1 MLKGAE
7 IVLQCLRAEGVDLV
21 FGYPGGA
28 IMPLYDA
35 LEGSGVRHILTRH
48 EQGAVFAAEGYA
60 RVTGKAGVAIA
71 TSGPGATNLV
81 TGIADAKM
89 DSVPLVCITG
99 QVRSALIGS
108 DAFQETD
115 VFGVTLSLT
124 KWSRL
129 VRSIDEI
136 PEAIAEGFYWAKNG
150 RPGPVVIDIP
160 TDMLKAKKEFSG
172 AVKFVPPTRPERNE
186 THSANGNGNG
196 TGKNGTGANRQFD
209 AIVALLQKAERPV
222 ALVGAGAKLSG
233 AVPELRRLLDDLN
246 IPSFAT
252 VHGLG
257 AVPPQ
262 SKHYLGMVGMHGTRA
277 ANMALNETDLLF
289 VFGARLDDRV
299 TGEPSRFA
307 PHAKI
312 VHFEIDPA
320 QLDRVRACE
329 IPVVGDLAETIPSFH
344 AALREVK
351 NPTPSTS
358 SGQALP
364 DWSAWRAIACGAE
377 RAELDPR
384 GLAQPTIR
392 FLDELF
398 SRLPQESV
406 VIADVGQHQMWA
418 AQRYRS
424 SSPRGF
430 ITSGGLGAM
439 GFALPAAVGVQL
451 AKPDT
456 CVLCVSGDGGFQ
468 MNIQELA
475 TVHRLGLPVKMV
487 IVDNK
492 YLGMV
497 RQWQQLFYQRN
508 YAETDLSDNPDF
520 VEIAKAYKI
529 PARRLNEDAMR
540 EFPVSQGTGDLI
552 DGFLHSR
559 GPELLVFDCAPEA
572 NVFPM
577 VPAGASLS
585 EMVFED
591 E

>member
-35 LEGSGVRHILTRH
+35 LEGSGVRHVLTRH
-48 EQGAVFAAEGYA
+48 EQGAAFAASGYS
-60 RVTGKAGVAIA
+60 RVTGKVGVAMA

-89 DSVPLVCITG
+89 DSVPLVCVTG
-99 QVRSALIGS
+99 QVRSAMIGT

-129 VRSIDEI
+129 VRTIDEI
-136 PEAIAEGFYWAKNG
+136 PEVIAEGFHWARSG

-160 TDMLKAKKEFSG
+160 TDILKAKKEFSG
-172 AVKFVPPTRPERNE
+172 PAKFTPHARP
-186 THSANGNGNG
+186 ADA
-196 TGKNGTGANRQFD
+196 KADGAFSD
-209 AIVALLQKAERPV
+209 TIVALLQGATRPV

-233 AVPELRRLLDDLN
+233 AIPELRRLLDDLN
-246 IPSFAT
+246 VPTFAT

-262 SKHYLGMVGMHGTRA
+262 APYYLGMVGMHGTRA
-277 ANMALNETDLLF
+277 ANTALHETDLLM

-299 TGEPSRFA
+299 TGDPTRFA

-320 QLDRVRACE
+320 QLDRVRSCE
-329 IPVVGDLAETIPSFH
+329 LPVIGNLADTIPEFH
-344 AALREVK
+344 DELR
-351 NPTPSTS
+351 NAS
-358 SGQALP
+358 LP
-364 DWSAWRAIACGAE
+364 DWSGWRAVACGAE

-398 SRLPQESV
+398 SHLPQDSV
-406 VIADVGQHQMWA
+406 IIADVGQHQMWA

-451 AKPDT
+451 AKPET

-475 TVHRLGLPVKMV
+475 TVHRLGLPIKMV

-497 RQWQQLFYQRN
+497 RQWQQLFYARN

-529 PARRLNEDAMR
+529 HGWRLNEAAVV
-540 EFPVSQGTGDLI
+540 EYPVSAETGDLI
-552 DGFLHSR
+552 ENFLHS
-559 GPELLVFDCAPEA
+559 PNAELLVFDCHPEA
-572 NVFPM
+572 NVYPM
-577 VPAGASLS
+577 VPAGAALS
-585 EMVFED
+585 EMVYGD

>member
-1 MLKGAE
+1 MLRGAD
-7 IVLQCLRAEGVDLV
+7 IVLKCLRAEGVELV

-60 RVTGKAGVAIA
+60 RVTGNVGVAMA

-99 QVRSALIGS
+99 QVRSALIGT

-129 VRSIDEI
+129 VRTIDEI
-136 PEAIAEGFYWAKNG
+136 PEVIAEGFYWARSG

-160 TDMLKAKKEFSG
+160 TDLLKAKKEFAG
-172 AVKFVPPTRPERNE
+172 PATFTPHARPADAKAAGGFADTGLTER
-186 THSANGNGNG
+186 
-196 TGKNGTGANRQFD
+196 
-209 AIVALLQKAERPV
+209 IVALLQSSAKPV

-257 AVPPQ
+257 AVLPQ
-262 SKHYLGMVGMHGTRA
+262 APYYLGMVGMHGTRA
-277 ANMALNETDLLF
+277 ANMALHETDLLL

-299 TGEPSRFA
+299 TGDPMRFA
-307 PHAKI
+307 PYAKI

-320 QLDRVRACE
+320 QLDRVRPCDL
-329 IPVVGDLAETIPSFH
+329 PVIGNLADTIPAFQAELRHHSLPDFSQW
-344 AALREVK
+344 REV
-351 NPTPSTS
+351 
-358 SGQALP
+358 
-364 DWSAWRAIACGAE
+364 ACGAE

-398 SRLPQESV
+398 SRLPQENV
-406 VIADVGQHQMWA
+406 VLADVGQHQMWA
-418 AQRYRS
+418 AQRYHS

-451 AKPDT
+451 AKPET

-487 IVDNK
+487 IIDNK

-529 PARRLNEDAMR
+529 HGFRLNEDAMR
-540 EFPVSQGTGDLI
+540 EFPVSLETGEQI
-552 DGFLHSR
+552 DRFLRSPE
-559 GPELLVFDCAPEA
+559 PELLVFDCAPEA

-577 VPAGASLS
+577 VPAGAALS
-585 EMVFED
+585 EMLLED
-591 E
+591 EPSQ

>member
-1 MLKGAE
+1 MLKGSD
-7 IVLQCLRAEGVDLV
+7 IVLRCLRAEGVDLV

-48 EQGAVFAAEGYA
+48 EQGAVFAAEGFA
-60 RVTGKAGVAIA
+60 RATGKVGVAMA

-99 QVRSALIGS
+99 QVRTAMIGT

-115 VFGVTLSLT
+115 VFGMTLSLT

-129 VRSIDEI
+129 VRTIEEI
-136 PEAIAEGFYWAKNG
+136 PGAIAEGFHWARSG

-160 TDMLKAKKEFSG
+160 TDIMKAKMEFLG
-172 AVKFVPPTRPERNE
+172 PVKFMPQPQASEVHADSGFSQE
-186 THSANGNGNG
+186 
-196 TGKNGTGANRQFD
+196 
-209 AIVALLQKAERPV
+209 LLTLLGQAKKPV
-222 ALVGAGAKLSG
+222 ALIGAGAKLSG
-233 AVPELRRLLDDLN
+233 AIGDLRRLLDDLN
-246 IPSFAT
+246 IQTFAT

-257 AVPPQ
+257 AVPPK
-262 SKHYLGMVGMHGTRA
+262 SPYYLGMVGMHGTRA
-277 ANMALNETDLLF
+277 ANNALHETDLLL

-299 TGEPSRFA
+299 TGDPSRFA
-307 PHAKI
+307 PFARI

-320 QLDRVRACE
+320 QLDRVRPCE
-329 IPVVGDLAETIPSFH
+329 LPVVGDLADTIPAFH
-344 AALREVK
+344 REIRK
-351 NPTPSTS
+351 AS
-358 SGQALP
+358 LP
-364 DWSAWRAIACGAE
+364 DWTEWRGIACGPE

-384 GLAQPTIR
+384 GLSQTTVR

-398 SRLPQESV
+398 GRLPENSFV
-406 VIADVGQHQMWA
+406 VTDVGQHQMWA

-430 ITSGGLGAM
+430 ITSGGLGSM

-451 AKPDT
+451 ARPDAT
-456 CVLCVSGDGGFQ
+456 VVCVSGDGGFQ

-475 TVHRLGLPVKMV
+475 TIHRLKLPIKNV
-487 IVDNK
+487 IIDNK

-497 RQWQQLFYQRN
+497 RQWQQLFYARN

-520 VEIAKAYKI
+520 VAIAEAYKI
-529 PARRLNEDAMR
+529 HGSRLGEDAMR
-540 EFPVSQGTGDLI
+540 EFPVAEETADALER
-552 DGFLHSR
+552 FLQSPE
-559 GPELLVFDCAPEA
+559 PELLVFDCHPEA
-572 NVFPM
+572 NVYPM
-577 VPAGASLS
+577 VPAGAALS
-585 EMVFED
+585 EMLFE
-591 E
+591 EE

>member
-1 MLKGAE
+1 MLRGAD
-7 IVLQCLRAEGVDLV
+7 IVLQCLQAEGVDLV

-35 LEGSGVRHILTRH
+35 LDGSGIRHILTRH

-60 RVTGKAGVAIA
+60 RTTGKVGVAIA

-99 QVRSALIGS
+99 QVRSSLIGT

-115 VFGVTLSLT
+115 VFGLTLSLT
-124 KWSRL
+124 KWSCL
-129 VRSIDEI
+129 ARSIEEI
-136 PEAIAEGFYWAKNG
+136 PEVIAQGFHWARSG
-150 RPGPVVIDIP
+150 RPGPVVLDLP
-160 TDMLKAKKEFSG
+160 VDLLKATMEFRG
-172 AVKFVPPTRPERNE
+172 P
-186 THSANGNGNG
+186 
-196 TGKNGTGANRQFD
+196 
-209 AIVALLQKAERPV
+209 
-222 ALVGAGAKLSG
+222 AKLG
-233 AVPELRRLLDDLN
+233 AIPELRRLLDDLN
-246 IPSFAT
+246 IPTFAT

-257 AVPPQ
+257 AVPPDAPY
-262 SKHYLGMVGMHGTRA
+262 YLGMVGMHGTRA
-277 ANMALNETDLLF
+277 ANLALHETDLLL

-299 TGEPSRFA
+299 TGDPSRFA
-307 PHAKI
+307 PQARI

-329 IPVVGDLAETIPSFH
+329 LPVIGDLAETIPTFH
-344 AALREVK
+344 
-351 NPTPSTS
+351 
-358 SGQALP
+358 QAVSRVSLP
-364 DWSAWRAIACGAE
+364 NWSDWRAVAGGAE

-398 SRLPQESV
+398 SRLPKDSIIV
-406 VIADVGQHQMWA
+406 ADVGQHQMWA

-451 AKPDT
+451 AKPDAT
-456 CVLCVSGDGGFQ
+456 VLCVSGDGGFQ

-475 TVHRLGLPVKMV
+475 TVHRLGLPLKLV

-497 RQWQQLFYQRN
+497 RQWQQLFYKRN

-520 VEIAKAYKI
+520 VAIAKAYKI
-529 PARRLNEDAMR
+529 HAQRVSEEAMS
-540 EFPVSQGTGDLI
+540 EFPVASGTADVL
-552 DGFLHSR
+552 DRFLQSPE
-559 GPELLVFDCAPEA
+559 PELLVFDCQPEA

-577 VPAGASLS
+577 VPSGAALS
-585 EMVFED
+585 EMMFEED
-591 E
+591 

>member
-1 MLKGAE
+1 MLRGAE
-7 IVLQCLRAEGVDLV
+7 IVLECLRAEGVELM

-35 LEGSGVRHILTRH
+35 LESSGIRHVLTRH

-60 RVTGKAGVAIA
+60 RVTGNVGVALA

-99 QVRSALIGS
+99 QVRSALIGT

-129 VRSIDEI
+129 VRTLDEI
-136 PEAIAEGFYWAKNG
+136 PEVIAEGFYWARVG

-160 TDMLKAKKEFSG
+160 TDLLKAKKEFPG
-172 AVKFVPPTRPERNE
+172 AVKFVPRPRQKQEK
-186 THSANGNGNG
+186 TNG
-196 TGKNGTGANRQFD
+196 TASDGGSFLKIDAMLRQSS
-209 AIVALLQKAERPV
+209 RPV
-222 ALVGAGAKLSG
+222 ALVGAGAKLSS
-233 AVPELRRLLDDLN
+233 AIVELRQLLDHLN
-246 IPSFAT
+246 IPTFAT

-257 AVPPQ
+257 AVSPEARY
-262 SKHYLGMVGMHGTRA
+262 YLGMVGMHGTRA
-277 ANMALNETDLLF
+277 ANMALHETDLLL

-299 TGEPSRFA
+299 TGDPTRFA
-307 PHAKI
+307 PGATI

-320 QLDRVRACE
+320 QLDRVRPCE
-329 IPVVGDLAETIPSFH
+329 VPVIGDLAATIPAFH
-344 AALREVK
+344 AELRRHV
-351 NPTPSTS
+351 
-358 SGQALP
+358 LP
-364 DWSAWRAIACGAE
+364 DFREWRSVACGDE

-398 SRLPQESV
+398 SRLPEDN
-406 VIADVGQHQMWA
+406 VILADVGQHQMWA

-424 SSPRGF
+424 ARPRGF

-475 TVHRLGLPVKMV
+475 TVHRLGLPIKMV

-497 RQWQQLFYQRN
+497 RQWQQLFYERN

-529 PARRLNEDAMR
+529 PARRLSEDAMR
-540 EFPVSQGTGDLI
+540 EYPVSAFTGDLI
-552 DGFLHSR
+552 DGFLRSR
-559 GPELLVFDCAPEA
+559 GPELLVFDCHPEA
-572 NVFPM
+572 NVYPM

-585 EMVFED
+585 EMLLE
-591 E
+591 EEPTQ

>member
-1 MLKGAE
+1 MLKGAD
-7 IVLQCLRAEGVDLV
+7 IVLQCLRAEGVELV

-48 EQGAVFAAEGYA
+48 EQGAVCAAEGYA
-60 RVTGKAGVAIA
+60 RVTGEVGVAMA

-99 QVRSALIGS
+99 QVRSALIGT

-129 VRSIDEI
+129 VRTIDEI
-136 PEAIAEGFYWAKNG
+136 PAAIAEGFYWARSG

-172 AVKFVPPTRPERNE
+172 PVKFTPHARPP
-186 THSANGNGNG
+186 
-196 TGKNGTGANRQFD
+196 D
-209 AIVALLQKAERPV
+209 AKADGGFTDTSFTTKIVALLQQASKPV

-233 AVPELRRLLDDLN
+233 AKLSGAIPELRRLLDHLN
-246 IPSFAT
+246 IPTFAT

-257 AVPPQ
+257 AVPAESPY
-262 SKHYLGMVGMHGTRA
+262 YLGMVGMHGTRA
-277 ANMALNETDLLF
+277 ANTALNECDVLM

-299 TGEPSRFA
+299 TGEPTRFA

-320 QLDRVRACE
+320 QLDRVRPCE
-329 IPVVGDLAETIPSFH
+329 IPVIGNLADTIPAFQ
-344 AALREVK
+344 AELRQH
-351 NPTPSTS
+351 S
-358 SGQALP
+358 LP
-364 DWSAWRAIACGAE
+364 DFSGWRAVACGAE

-398 SRLPQESV
+398 SRLPESSV

-475 TVHRLGLPVKMV
+475 TVRRLGLPVKMV
-487 IVDNK
+487 IIDNK

-529 PARRLNEDAMR
+529 HSFRLNEDAMR
-540 EFPVSQGTGDLI
+540 EFPVLKETGDEI
-552 DGFLHSR
+552 DRFLRSR
-559 GPELLVFDCAPEA
+559 EPELLVFDCAPEA

-577 VPAGASLS
+577 VPAGAALS
-585 EMVFED
+585 EMLLE
-591 E
+591 EEPTQ

>member
-1 MLKGAE
+1 MHKGAD
-7 IVLQCLRAEGVDLV
+7 IVLQCIRAEGVDLV

-35 LEGSGVRHILTRH
+35 LEGSGVRHVLTRH
-48 EQGAVFAAEGYA
+48 EQGAVFAAEGFA
-60 RVTGKAGVAIA
+60 RVTGRVGVAMA

-99 QVRSALIGS
+99 QVRTAMIGT

-129 VRSIDEI
+129 VRTIDEI
-136 PEAIAEGFYWAKNG
+136 PEVIAEGFHWARSG
-150 RPGPVVIDIP
+150 RPGPVLIDIP
-160 TDMLKAKKEFSG
+160 TDILKAKKQFSG
-172 AVKFVPPTRPERNE
+172 PVKFTPRARPAE
-186 THSANGNGNG
+186 A
-196 TGKNGTGANRQFD
+196 KADGAFSD
-209 AIVALLQKAERPV
+209 TIVALLQRAARPV

-233 AVPELRRLLDDLN
+233 AIPELRRLLDHLN
-246 IPSFAT
+246 VPTFAT

-262 SKHYLGMVGMHGTRA
+262 SAYYLGMVGMHGTRA
-277 ANMALNETDLLF
+277 ANNALHETDLLM

-299 TGEPSRFA
+299 TGDPTRFA

-329 IPVVGDLAETIPSFH
+329 LPVIGNLADTIPAFH
-344 AALREVK
+344 EELRR
-351 NPTPSTS
+351 S
-358 SGQALP
+358 SLP
-364 DWSAWRAIACGAE
+364 DWSGWRTVACGSE
-377 RAELDPR
+377 RAERDPR
-384 GLAQPTIR
+384 GLAQPTMR

-398 SRLPQESV
+398 SRLPLDNV

-451 AKPDT
+451 AKPES

-475 TVHRLGLPVKMV
+475 TVHRLGLPIKMV

-497 RQWQQLFYQRN
+497 RQWQQLFYARN

-529 PARRLNEDAMR
+529 HGWRLNEAAMA
-540 EFPVSQGTGDLI
+540 EFPVSEETADLI
-552 DGFLHSR
+552 DRFLRSPE
-559 GPELLVFDCAPEA
+559 PELLVFDCHPEA
-572 NVFPM
+572 NVYPM
-577 VPAGASLS
+577 VPAGAALS
-585 EMVFED
+585 EMVFGD

>member
-1 MLKGAE
+1 MLRGAE
-7 IVLQCLRAEGVDLV
+7 ITLQCMRAEGVELV

-35 LEGSGVRHILTRH
+35 LDGSGIRHILTRH
-48 EQGAVFAAEGYA
+48 EQGAVFAAEGYS
-60 RVTGKAGVAIA
+60 RVTGKVGVAIA

-99 QVRSALIGS
+99 QVRSALIGT

-129 VRSIDEI
+129 VKTIDEI
-136 PEAIAEGFYWAKNG
+136 PEVIAEGFHWARSG
-150 RPGPVVIDIP
+150 RPGPVIIDIP

-172 AVKFVPPTRPERNE
+172 PAKFTPHARPAEAKADGGFSD
-186 THSANGNGNG
+186 TI
-196 TGKNGTGANRQFD
+196 F
-209 AIVALLQKAERPV
+209 ALLQQSSKPV
-222 ALVGAGAKLSG
+222 ALIGAGAKLSG
-233 AVPELRRLLDDLN
+233 AIPELRRLLDQLN
-246 IPSFAT
+246 IPTFAT

-257 AVPPQ
+257 AVPPEAPY
-262 SKHYLGMVGMHGTRA
+262 YLGMVGMHGTRA
-277 ANMALNETDLLF
+277 ANTALHETDLLL

-299 TGEPSRFA
+299 TGDPSRFA
-307 PHAKI
+307 PGAKI

-320 QLDRVRACE
+320 QLDRVRPCE
-329 IPVVGDLAETIPSFH
+329 IPVIGDLAETIPAFH
-344 AALREVK
+344 AELRRHK
-351 NPTPSTS
+351 
-358 SGQALP
+358 LP
-364 DWSAWRAIACGAE
+364 DFSEWRSVACGPD

-398 SRLPQESV
+398 SRLPENSV
-406 VIADVGQHQMWA
+406 VLADVGQHQMWA

-451 AKPDT
+451 AKPDA

-475 TVHRLGLPVKMV
+475 TVHRLGLPIKLV

-497 RQWQQLFYQRN
+497 RQWQQLFYERN

-529 PARRLNEDAMR
+529 PARRLNEEAMR
-540 EFPVSQGTGDLI
+540 EFPVSPYTGDLI
-552 DGFLHSR
+552 DGFLHSH

-577 VPAGASLS
+577 VPAGAALS
-585 EMVFED
+585 EMLLE
-591 E
+591 EEEA

>member
-1 MLKGAE
+1 MLKGAD
-7 IVLQCLRAEGVDLV
+7 IVLKCLRAEGVELV

-60 RVTGKAGVAIA
+60 RVTGEVGVAMA

-99 QVRSALIGS
+99 QVRSALIGT

-129 VRSIDEI
+129 VRTIDEI
-136 PEAIAEGFYWAKNG
+136 PDAIAEGFHWARSG

-160 TDMLKAKKEFSG
+160 TDLLKAKKDFSG
-172 AVKFVPPTRPERNE
+172 PVKFTPHARP
-186 THSANGNGNG
+186 AD
-196 TGKNGTGANRQFD
+196 GKAAGGFTD
-209 AIVALLQKAERPV
+209 AIVGLLQQSAKPV

-233 AVPELRRLLDDLN
+233 AILELRRLLDDLN
-246 IPSFAT
+246 VPTFAT

-257 AVPPQ
+257 AVPPEAPY
-262 SKHYLGMVGMHGTRA
+262 YLGMVGMHGTRA
-277 ANMALNETDLLF
+277 ANMALHETDLLM

-299 TGEPSRFA
+299 TGDPTRFA
-307 PHAKI
+307 PYAKI

-320 QLDRVRACE
+320 QLDRVRPCE
-329 IPVVGDLAETIPSFH
+329 LPVIGNLADTIPAFH
-344 AALREVK
+344 AGLRKIPMSRKTGE
-351 NPTPSTS
+351 TWGT
-358 SGQALP
+358 QLP
-364 DWSAWRAIACGAE
+364 DFSDWRAVACGDE

-406 VIADVGQHQMWA
+406 VLADVGQHQMWA

-487 IVDNK
+487 IIDNK

-529 PARRLNEDAMR
+529 HSFRLNEDAMR
-540 EFPVSQGTGDLI
+540 EFPVSTETGDQI
-552 DGFLHSR
+552 DRFLRSPE
-559 GPELLVFDCAPEA
+559 PELLVFDCAPEA

-577 VPAGASLS
+577 VPAGAALS
-585 EMVFED
+585 EMLLE
-591 E
+591 EEPSQ

>member
-1 MLKGAE
+1 MTETQQEMFKGGE
-7 IVLQCLRAEGVDLV
+7 IVLRCLRAEGVDLV

-35 LEGSGVRHILTRH
+35 LEGSGVRHVLTRH
-48 EQGAVFAAEGYA
+48 EQGAAFAASGYA
-60 RVTGKAGVAIA
+60 RVTGKVGVAMA

-99 QVRSALIGS
+99 QVRTSLIGT

-129 VRSIDEI
+129 VRTVDEI
-136 PEAIAEGFYWAKNG
+136 PEVIAEGFHWARSG

-160 TDMLKAKKEFSG
+160 SDVLKAKKEFSG
-172 AVKFVPPTRPERNE
+172 PVKFVPHVRPSDA
-186 THSANGNGNG
+186 HAD
-196 TGKNGTGANRQFD
+196 GAFSD
-209 AIVALLQKAERPV
+209 TIVALLQRSERPV

-233 AVPELRRLLDDLN
+233 AISELRALLDDLN
-246 IPSFAT
+246 IPTFAT

-257 AVPPQ
+257 AVRPE
-262 SKHYLGMVGMHGTRA
+262 SGYYLGMVGMHGTRA
-277 ANMALNETDLLF
+277 ANTALHETDLLL

-299 TGEPSRFA
+299 TGDPTRFA

-329 IPVVGDLAETIPSFH
+329 APVIGDLAHTIPAFH
-344 AALREVK
+344 SELLRH
-351 NPTPSTS
+351 S
-358 SGQALP
+358 LP

-377 RAELDPR
+377 RAEVDSHA
-384 GLAQPTIR
+384 LAQPTKR

-398 SRLPQESV
+398 KRLPEDSV

-424 SSPRGF
+424 SSARGF

-451 AKPDT
+451 AKPET

-475 TVHRLGLPVKMV
+475 TVHRLGLPIKMV
-487 IVDNK
+487 IIDNK

-497 RQWQQLFYQRN
+497 RQWQQLFYERN

-529 PARRLNEDAMR
+529 RGARMDESAMA
-540 EFPVSQGTGDLI
+540 EYPVSRETGDAI
-552 DGFLHSR
+552 ESFLRSPE
-559 GPELLVFDCAPEA
+559 PELLVFECHPEA
-572 NVFPM
+572 NVYPM
-577 VPAGASLS
+577 VPAGAALS
-585 EMVFED
+585 EMVYED
-591 E
+591 

>member
-7 IVLQCLRAEGVDLV
+7 IVLRCVRAEGVDLV

-35 LEGSGVRHILTRH
+35 LDGSGVRHVLTRH

-60 RVTGKAGVAIA
+60 RVTGKVGVAMA

-99 QVRSALIGS
+99 QVRTAMIGT

-129 VRSIDEI
+129 VRTIEEI
-136 PEAIAEGFYWAKNG
+136 PDVIAEGFYWARSG

-160 TDMLKAKKEFSG
+160 TDILKAKKEFSG
-172 AVKFVPPTRPERNE
+172 PAKFTPHARPADARAE
-186 THSANGNGNG
+186 
-196 TGKNGTGANRQFD
+196 GAFSD
-209 AIVALLQKAERPV
+209 TIIALLQRAARPV

-246 IPSFAT
+246 VPAFAT

-262 SKHYLGMVGMHGTRA
+262 SPYYLGMVGMHGTRA
-277 ANMALNETDLLF
+277 ANTALHETDLLM

-299 TGEPSRFA
+299 TGDPTRFA

-329 IPVVGDLAETIPSFH
+329 LPVIGNLADTIPAFH
-344 AALREVK
+344 AEVRK
-351 NPTPSTS
+351 AS
-358 SGQALP
+358 LP
-364 DWSAWRAIACGAE
+364 DWSGWRAVACGAE

-384 GLAQPTIR
+384 GLAQPTMR

-398 SRLPQESV
+398 SRLPQDNV
-406 VIADVGQHQMWA
+406 IIADVGQHQMWA

-451 AKPDT
+451 AKPET

-475 TVHRLGLPVKMV
+475 TVHRLGLPIKMV

-497 RQWQQLFYQRN
+497 RQWQQLFYARN

-529 PARRLNEDAMR
+529 HGWRLNEAAMA
-540 EFPVSQGTGDLI
+540 EYPVSAETGDLI
-552 DGFLHSR
+552 ENFLHSPE
-559 GPELLVFDCAPEA
+559 PELLVFDCHPEA
-572 NVFPM
+572 NVYPM
-577 VPAGASLS
+577 VPAGAALS

>member
-1 MLKGAE
+1 VLKGGE

-35 LEGSGVRHILTRH
+35 LEGSGIRHVLTRH
-48 EQGAVFAAEGYA
+48 EQGAAFAAAGYA
-60 RVTGKAGVAIA
+60 RSTGKVGCAIA

-89 DSVPLVCITG
+89 DSVPIVFITG
-99 QVRSALIGS
+99 QVRSVMIGS

-129 VRSIDEI
+129 VKSIDEI
-136 PEAIAEGFYWAKNG
+136 PDVIAEGFHWARSG

-160 TDMLKAKKEFSG
+160 TDMLKAKKEFFG
-172 AVKFVPPTRPERNE
+172 PAKFIPPAQPAE
-186 THSANGNGNG
+186 THAERACHQ
-196 TGKNGTGANRQFD
+196 KL
-209 AIVALLQKAERPV
+209 IALLQKSTRPV
-222 ALVGAGAKLSG
+222 ALIGAGAKLSG
-233 AVPELRRLLDDLN
+233 AISELRSMLDDLN
-246 IPSFAT
+246 VPTFAT

-257 AVPPQ
+257 AVEPEAPY
-262 SKHYLGMVGMHGTRA
+262 YLGMVGMHGTRA
-277 ANMALNETDLLF
+277 ANTALHETDLLMI
-289 VFGARLDDRV
+289 FGARLDDRV
-299 TGEPSRFA
+299 TGDPTRFA
-307 PHAKI
+307 PDARI

-320 QLDRVRACE
+320 QLDRVRNCE
-329 IPVVGDLAETIPSFH
+329 LPILGNLTETIPAFH
-344 AALREVK
+344 AELRRA
-351 NPTPSTS
+351 S
-358 SGQALP
+358 LP
-364 DWSAWRAIACGAE
+364 DYSGWRAVACGQD
-377 RAELDPR
+377 RAEMDPR

-398 SRLPQESV
+398 SRLPQDAV
-406 VIADVGQHQMWA
+406 IIADVGQHQMWA

-430 ITSGGLGAM
+430 ITSGGLGSM

-451 AKPDT
+451 AKPNT

-475 TVHRLGLPVKMV
+475 TVHRLSLPIKMV

-497 RQWQQLFYQRN
+497 RQWQQLFYERN

-529 PARRLNEDAMR
+529 NGRRLNEAAMA
-540 EFPVSQGTGDLI
+540 EFPVSKETGDQFES
-552 DGFLHSR
+552 FLRSPY
-559 GPELLVFDCAPEA
+559 PELLVFDCAPEA
-572 NVFPM
+572 NVYPM
-577 VPAGASLS
+577 VPAGAALS

>member
-1 MLKGAE
+1 MLRGAE
-7 IVLQCLRAEGVDLV
+7 IFLQCLRGEGVELV

-35 LEGSGVRHILTRH
+35 LEGSGIRHVLTRH
-48 EQGAVFAAEGYA
+48 EQGAVFAAEGHA
-60 RVTGKAGVAIA
+60 RATGQVGVAIA

-89 DSVPLVCITG
+89 DSVPLLCITG

-115 VFGVTLSLT
+115 VFGLTLSLT

-129 VRSIDEI
+129 VRAIEEI
-136 PEAIAEGFYWAKNG
+136 PSVIAEGFHWAREG

-160 TDMLKAKKEFSG
+160 TDFLKAKMEFSG
-172 AVKFVPPTRPERNE
+172 PVKFTPKPRPSD
-186 THSANGNGNG
+186 TVAD
-196 TGKNGTGANRQFD
+196 TKFAD
-209 AIVALLQKAERPV
+209 DVIALLQKAERPV
-222 ALVGAGAKLSG
+222 ALLGAGAKLSG
-233 AVPELRRLLDDLN
+233 AIAELRQLLDCLN
-246 IPSFAT
+246 IPAFAT

-257 AVPPQ
+257 AVVPSAPY
-262 SKHYLGMVGMHGTRA
+262 YLGMVGMHGTRA
-277 ANMALNETDLLF
+277 ANMALHENDLLL

-299 TGEPSRFA
+299 TGDPTRFA
-307 PHAKI
+307 PHSKI

-320 QLDRVRACE
+320 QLDRVRPCE
-329 IPVVGDLAETIPSFH
+329 LPVIGDLAQTVPAFQRKVNN
-344 AALREVK
+344 AK
-351 NPTPSTS
+351 
-358 SGQALP
+358 LP
-364 DWSAWRAIACGAE
+364 DWSGWRAVACGE
-377 RAELDPR
+377 DRAELDPR

-398 SRLPQESV
+398 SRVPENSV
-406 VIADVGQHQMWA
+406 VLADVGQHQMWA

-424 SSPRGF
+424 ASPRGF
-430 ITSGGLGAM
+430 ITSGGLGSM

-451 AKPDT
+451 SKPDAT
-456 CVLCVSGDGGFQ
+456 VVCVSGDGGFQ

-475 TVHRLGLPVKMV
+475 TVRRLNLPIKMV

-520 VEIAKAYKI
+520 VEIAKAYRI
-529 PARRLNEDAMR
+529 RAGRLSEDAM
-540 EFPVSQGTGDLI
+540 EEYPVAPETADAFER
-552 DGFLHSR
+552 FLHSPE
-559 GPELLVFDCAPEA
+559 PELLVFDCAPEA
-572 NVFPM
+572 NVYPM
-577 VPAGASLS
+577 VPAGAALS
-585 EMVFED
+585 EMLFE
-591 E
+591 EE

>member
-1 MLKGAE
+1 MIKGAD

-60 RVTGKAGVAIA
+60 RSTGKVGVAMA

-99 QVRSALIGS
+99 QVRSALIGT

-129 VRSIDEI
+129 VKSIDEI
-136 PEAIAEGFYWAKNG
+136 AEVIAEGFYWARSG

-160 TDMLKAKKEFSG
+160 TDMLKAKKDFSG
-172 AVKFVPPTRPERNE
+172 PVKFTPRARAV
-186 THSANGNGNG
+186 
-196 TGKNGTGANRQFD
+196 D
-209 AIVALLQKAERPV
+209 AKASGGSTDTIAAMLQKSAKPV

-233 AVPELRRLLDDLN
+233 AIPELRRLLDDLN
-246 IPSFAT
+246 IPTFAT

-257 AVPPQ
+257 AVTPEAPY
-262 SKHYLGMVGMHGTRA
+262 YLGMVGMHGTRA
-277 ANMALNETDLLF
+277 ANTALNETDLLF

-299 TGEPSRFA
+299 TGEPTRFA

-329 IPVVGDLAETIPSFH
+329 LSVVGDLAETIPAFH
-344 AALREVK
+344 SELRK
-351 NPTPSTS
+351 HS
-358 SGQALP
+358 LP
-364 DWSAWRAIACGAE
+364 DFTGWRAVACGEE

-398 SRLPQESV
+398 SRLPQDSV

-418 AQRYRS
+418 AQRFRS
-424 SSPRGF
+424 DSPRGF

-451 AKPDT
+451 AKPET

-529 PARRLNEDAMR
+529 HGFRMSEETMR
-540 EFPVSQGTGDLI
+540 EFPVSQETGDQI
-552 DGFLHSR
+552 DRFLSS
-559 GPELLVFDCAPEA
+559 PQAELLVFDCAPEA

-577 VPAGASLS
+577 VPAGAALS
-585 EMVFED
+585 EMMYE
-591 E
+591 EEPTQ

>member
-1 MLKGAE
+1 MLKGAD

-35 LEGSGVRHILTRH
+35 LDGSGVRHILTRH

-60 RVTGKAGVAIA
+60 RVTGKVGVAMA

-99 QVRSALIGS
+99 QVRSALIGT

-136 PEAIAEGFYWAKNG
+136 PGAIAEGFHWARSG

-160 TDMLKAKKEFSG
+160 TDLLKAKKEFPG
-172 AVKFVPPTRPERNE
+172 PARFTPPPRPSDRRAEGGF
-186 THSANGNGNG
+186 TDGV
-196 TGKNGTGANRQFD
+196 
-209 AIVALLQKAERPV
+209 VALLEQSSKPV

-233 AVPELRRLLDDLN
+233 AIPELRRLLAHLRV
-246 IPSFAT
+246 PTFAT

-257 AVPPQ
+257 AVEPEAPY
-262 SKHYLGMVGMHGTRA
+262 YLGMVGMHGTRA
-277 ANMALNETDLLF
+277 ANMALDEADLLL

-299 TGEPSRFA
+299 TGDPTRFA

-320 QLDRVRACE
+320 QLDRVRPCE
-329 IPVVGDLAETIPSFH
+329 IPVLGDLAETIPAFE
-344 AALREVK
+344 AELRRH
-351 NPTPSTS
+351 P
-358 SGQALP
+358 LP
-364 DWSAWRAIACGAE
+364 DVSAWRALACGPD

-398 SRLPQESV
+398 SRLPENSV
-406 VIADVGQHQMWA
+406 IITDVGQHQMWA

-430 ITSGGLGAM
+430 ITSGGLGSM

-475 TVHRLGLPVKMV
+475 TVRRLNLPIKMV

-497 RQWQQLFYQRN
+497 RQWQQLFYERN

-520 VEIAKAYKI
+520 VDIAKAYKI
-529 PARRLNEDAMR
+529 HSFRMQEDVMR
-540 EFPVSQGTGDLI
+540 EFPVSQETGNRI
-552 DGFLHSR
+552 DRFLRSPD
-559 GPELLVFDCAPEA
+559 PELLVFDCAPEA

-577 VPAGASLS
+577 VPAGAALS
-585 EMVFED
+585 EMLLE
-591 E
+591 EEPTQ

>member
-7 IVLQCLRAEGVDLV
+7 IVLQCVRAEGVDLV

-35 LEGSGVRHILTRH
+35 LEGSGIRHVLTRH
-48 EQGAVFAAEGYA
+48 EQGAAFAAEGYA
-60 RVTGKAGVAIA
+60 RVTGKVGVAIA

-99 QVRSALIGS
+99 QVRSAMIGS

-129 VRSIDEI
+129 VRTIDEI
-136 PEAIAEGFYWAKNG
+136 PEVIAEGFHWARSG
-150 RPGPVVIDIP
+150 RPGPVIIDIP
-160 TDMLKAKKEFSG
+160 TDLLKAKKEFSG
-172 AVKFVPPTRPERNE
+172 PVPVKFTPHARPADAKAE
-186 THSANGNGNG
+186 
-196 TGKNGTGANRQFD
+196 GAFTD
-209 AIVALLQKAERPV
+209 AIVALLQHATRPV

-233 AVPELRRLLDDLN
+233 AIPELRRLLDDLN
-246 IPSFAT
+246 IPTFAT

-257 AVPPQ
+257 AVPPR
-262 SKHYLGMVGMHGTRA
+262 STYYLGMVGMHGTRA
-277 ANMALNETDLLF
+277 ANTALHETDLLL

-299 TGEPSRFA
+299 TGEPTRFA

-329 IPVVGDLAETIPSFH
+329 LPVIGDLAHTIPAFQG
-344 AALREVK
+344 ALLH
-351 NPTPSTS
+351 TS
-358 SGQALP
+358 LP
-364 DWSAWRAIACGAE
+364 DWSNWRALACGSE
-377 RAELDPR
+377 RAEVDPR
-384 GLAQPTIR
+384 GLAQPTMR

-398 SRLPQESV
+398 SRLPPDNV

-439 GFALPAAVGVQL
+439 GFALPAAVGAQL
-451 AKPDT
+451 AKPET

-475 TVHRLGLPVKMV
+475 TVHRLGLPIKMV

-497 RQWQQLFYQRN
+497 RQWQQLFYERN

-529 PARRLNEDAMR
+529 HGWRLNEAAMA
-540 EFPVSQGTGDLI
+540 EFPVSSETADLLEN
-552 DGFLHSR
+552 FLRSPE
-559 GPELLVFDCAPEA
+559 PELLVFDCAPEA
-572 NVFPM
+572 NVYPM
-577 VPAGASLS
+577 VPAGAALS

>member
-1 MLKGAE
+1 MVRGAE
-7 IVLQCLRAEGVDLV
+7 IVLRCMRAEGVDLV

-35 LEGSGVRHILTRH
+35 LDGSGVRHVLTRH
-48 EQGAVFAAEGYA
+48 EQGAVFGAEGYA
-60 RVTGKAGVAIA
+60 RVTGKVGVAMA

-99 QVRSALIGS
+99 QVRTAMIGT

-129 VRSIDEI
+129 VRTIDEI
-136 PEAIAEGFYWAKNG
+136 PEVIAEGFHWARSG

-160 TDMLKAKKEFSG
+160 TDILKAKKEFSG
-172 AVKFVPPTRPERNE
+172 PVKFTPHVRPGDVHGE
-186 THSANGNGNG
+186 
-196 TGKNGTGANRQFD
+196 GAFSD
-209 AIVALLQKAERPV
+209 TIVALLQRAERPV

-233 AVPELRRLLDDLN
+233 AVPELRRLLHDLN
-246 IPSFAT
+246 IPTFAT

-257 AVPPQ
+257 AVPADAPY
-262 SKHYLGMVGMHGTRA
+262 YLGMVGMHGTRA
-277 ANMALNETDLLF
+277 ANTALHETDLLL

-299 TGEPSRFA
+299 TGDPTRFA

-312 VHFEIDPA
+312 IHFEIDPA

-329 IPVVGDLAETIPSFH
+329 VPVIGDLAETIPAFH
-344 AALREVK
+344 AELSRH
-351 NPTPSTS
+351 S
-358 SGQALP
+358 LP
-364 DWSAWRAIACGAE
+364 NWSEWRALACGPE
-377 RAELDPR
+377 RAELDSHA
-384 GLAQPTIR
+384 LAQPTKR

-398 SRLPQESV
+398 SRLPKDSV

-430 ITSGGLGAM
+430 VTSGGLGAM

-451 AKPDT
+451 AKPET
-456 CVLCVSGDGGFQ
+456 CVLCISGDGGFQ

-475 TVHRLGLPVKMV
+475 TVRRLGLPIKMV

-497 RQWQQLFYQRN
+497 RQWQQLFYERN

-520 VEIAKAYKI
+520 LEIAKAYKI
-529 PARRLNEDAMR
+529 HGWRLNESAMADY
-540 EFPVSQGTGDLI
+540 PVGVETTDVI
-552 DGFLHSR
+552 EDFLRSPE
-559 GPELLVFDCAPEA
+559 PELLVFDCAPEA
-572 NVFPM
+572 NVYPM
-577 VPAGASLS
+577 VPAGAALS
-585 EMVFED
+585 EMVFGD
-591 E
+591 D

>member
-7 IVLQCLRAEGVDLV
+7 IVLQCVRAEGVDLV

-35 LEGSGVRHILTRH
+35 LEGSGIRHVLTRH
-48 EQGAVFAAEGYA
+48 EQGAAFAAEGYA
-60 RVTGKAGVAIA
+60 RVTGKVGVAIA

-99 QVRSALIGS
+99 QVRSAMIGS

-129 VRSIDEI
+129 VRTIDEI
-136 PEAIAEGFYWAKNG
+136 PEVIAEGFHWARSG
-150 RPGPVVIDIP
+150 RPGPVIIDIP
-160 TDMLKAKKEFSG
+160 TDLLKAKKEFSG
-172 AVKFVPPTRPERNE
+172 PVPVKFTPQARPADAKTE
-186 THSANGNGNG
+186 
-196 TGKNGTGANRQFD
+196 GAFTD
-209 AIVALLQKAERPV
+209 TIVALLQRAVRPV

-233 AVPELRRLLDDLN
+233 AIPQLRRLLDDLN
-246 IPSFAT
+246 IPTFAT

-257 AVPPQ
+257 AVPPR
-262 SKHYLGMVGMHGTRA
+262 STYYLGMVGMHGTRA
-277 ANMALNETDLLF
+277 ANTALHETDLLL

-299 TGEPSRFA
+299 TGEPTRFA

-329 IPVVGDLAETIPSFH
+329 LPVIGDLAETIPAFQG
-344 AALREVK
+344 ALL
-351 NPTPSTS
+351 PAS
-358 SGQALP
+358 LP
-364 DWSAWRAIACGAE
+364 DWSNWRALACGSE
-377 RAELDPR
+377 RAEVDPR
-384 GLAQPTIR
+384 GLAQPTMR

-398 SRLPQESV
+398 SRLPPDNV

-439 GFALPAAVGVQL
+439 GFALPAAVGAQL

-475 TVHRLGLPVKMV
+475 TVHRLGLPIKMV

-497 RQWQQLFYQRN
+497 RQWQQLFYERN

-529 PARRLNEDAMR
+529 HGWRLNEAAMA
-540 EFPVSQGTGDLI
+540 EFPVSSETADLLEN
-552 DGFLHSR
+552 FLRSPE
-559 GPELLVFDCAPEA
+559 PELLVFDCAPEA
-572 NVFPM
+572 NVYPM
-577 VPAGASLS
+577 VPAGAALS

>member
-1 MLKGAE
+1 
-7 IVLQCLRAEGVDLV
+7 
-21 FGYPGGA
+21 
-28 IMPLYDA
+28 
-35 LEGSGVRHILTRH
+35 
-48 EQGAVFAAEGYA
+48 
-60 RVTGKAGVAIA
+60 
-71 TSGPGATNLV
+71 
-81 TGIADAKM
+81 
-89 DSVPLVCITG
+89 
-99 QVRSALIGS
+99 
-108 DAFQETD
+108 
-115 VFGVTLSLT
+115 
-124 KWSRL
+124 
-129 VRSIDEI
+129 
-136 PEAIAEGFYWAKNG
+136 
-150 RPGPVVIDIP
+150 
-160 TDMLKAKKEFSG
+160 
-172 AVKFVPPTRPERNE
+172 
-186 THSANGNGNG
+186 
-196 TGKNGTGANRQFD
+196 
-209 AIVALLQKAERPV
+209 
-222 ALVGAGAKLSG
+222 
-233 AVPELRRLLDDLN
+233 
-246 IPSFAT
+246 
-252 VHGLG
+252 
-257 AVPPQ
+257 VPPQ
-262 SKHYLGMVGMHGTRA
+262 SPYYLGMVGMHGTRA
-277 ANMALNETDLLF
+277 ANTALHETDLLL

-299 TGEPSRFA
+299 TGDPTRFA

-329 IPVVGDLAETIPSFH
+329 LPVIGNLADTIPAFYSE
-344 AALREVK
+344 LRRA
-351 NPTPSTS
+351 S
-358 SGQALP
+358 LP
-364 DWSAWRAIACGAE
+364 DWSGWRAVACGAE

-398 SRLPQESV
+398 SRLPQDSV

-418 AQRYRS
+418 AQRFRS

-451 AKPDT
+451 AKPET

-497 RQWQQLFYQRN
+497 RQWQQLFYARN

-529 PARRLNEDAMR
+529 HGWRLNEAAMA
-540 EFPVSQGTGDLI
+540 EFPVSGETGDLI
-552 DGFLHSR
+552 ENFLRSP

-572 NVFPM
+572 NVYPM

>member
-1 MLKGAE
+1 MLRGAE
-7 IVLQCLRAEGVDLV
+7 IFLQCLRAEDVDLV

-35 LEGSGVRHILTRH
+35 LEGSGIRHVLTRH
-48 EQGAVFAAEGYA
+48 EQGAVFAAEGHA
-60 RVTGKAGVAIA
+60 RATGKVGVAIA

-99 QVRSALIGS
+99 QVRSALIGT

-115 VFGVTLSLT
+115 VFGLTLSLT

-129 VRSIDEI
+129 VKTIDEI
-136 PEAIAEGFYWAKNG
+136 PGVIAEAFYWAREG

-160 TDMLKAKKEFSG
+160 TDFLKAKMEFAG
-172 AVKFVPPTRPERNE
+172 PVKFTPKPRPSDSAVE
-186 THSANGNGNG
+186 TAFGDKLIS
-196 TGKNGTGANRQFD
+196 
-209 AIVALLQKAERPV
+209 LLQKAERPV
-222 ALVGAGAKLSG
+222 ALIGAGAKLSG
-233 AVPELRRLLDDLN
+233 AIAELRSLLDELN
-246 IPSFAT
+246 IPTFAT

-257 AVPPQ
+257 AVEPAAPY
-262 SKHYLGMVGMHGTRA
+262 YLGMVGMHGTRA
-277 ANMALNETDLLF
+277 ANMALHENDLLL

-299 TGEPSRFA
+299 TGDPSRFA
-307 PHAKI
+307 PHSKI

-320 QLDRVRACE
+320 QLDRVRSCE
-329 IPVVGDLAETIPSFH
+329 LPVIGDLAKTVPAFH
-344 AALREVK
+344 KKVRRAK
-351 NPTPSTS
+351 
-358 SGQALP
+358 LP
-364 DWSAWRAIACGAE
+364 DWNGWRAVACGE
-377 RAELDPR
+377 DRAELDPR
-384 GLAQPTIR
+384 GLSQPTIR

-398 SRLPQESV
+398 GRLPKNSV

-424 SSPRGF
+424 DSPRGF
-430 ITSGGLGAM
+430 ITSGGLGSM

-451 AKPDT
+451 SKPEAT
-456 CVLCVSGDGGFQ
+456 VLCVSGDGGFQ

-475 TVHRLGLPVKMV
+475 TVRRLDLPIKMV

-520 VEIAKAYKI
+520 VEIAKAYRI
-529 PARRLNEDAMR
+529 NAVRLNEDAMR
-540 EFPVSQGTGDLI
+540 EYPVTEDTGDALER
-552 DGFLHSR
+552 FLRSS

-572 NVFPM
+572 NVYPM
-577 VPAGASLS
+577 VPAGAALS
-585 EMVFED
+585 EMLFE
-591 E
+591 EE

>member
-1 MLKGAE
+1 M
-7 IVLQCLRAEGVDLV
+7 RAEGVDLV

-35 LEGSGVRHILTRH
+35 LEGSGVRHVLTRH

-60 RVTGKAGVAIA
+60 RVTGKVGVAMA

-99 QVRSALIGS
+99 QVRTAMIGT

-129 VRSIDEI
+129 VRTIEEI
-136 PEAIAEGFYWAKNG
+136 PEVIAEGFYWARSG

-160 TDMLKAKKEFSG
+160 TDILKAKKEFSG
-172 AVKFVPPTRPERNE
+172 PAKFKPHARPADAHAE
-186 THSANGNGNG
+186 
-196 TGKNGTGANRQFD
+196 GAFSD
-209 AIVALLQKAERPV
+209 TIVALLQRAAKPV
-222 ALVGAGAKLSG
+222 VLVGAGAKLSG
-233 AVPELRRLLDDLN
+233 AIPQLRSLLDDLN
-246 IPSFAT
+246 VPTFAT

-262 SKHYLGMVGMHGTRA
+262 SPYYLGMVGMHGTRA
-277 ANMALNETDLLF
+277 ANTALHETDLLL

-299 TGEPSRFA
+299 TGDPTRFA

-329 IPVVGDLAETIPSFH
+329 LPVIGNLADTIPAFH
-344 AALREVK
+344 AELQRH
-351 NPTPSTS
+351 SLS
-358 SGQALP
+358 LP
-364 DWSAWRAIACGAE
+364 DWSGWRAVACGPE

-398 SRLPQESV
+398 GRLPENNV
-406 VIADVGQHQMWA
+406 IIADVGQHQMWA

-451 AKPDT
+451 AKPET

-475 TVHRLGLPVKMV
+475 TVHRLGLPIKMV

-497 RQWQQLFYQRN
+497 RQWQQLFYARN

-529 PARRLNEDAMR
+529 HGWRLNEAAMA
-540 EFPVSQGTGDLI
+540 EYPVSAETGDLI
-552 DGFLHSR
+552 ENFLRS
-559 GPELLVFDCAPEA
+559 PNAELLVFDCHPEA
-572 NVFPM
+572 NVYPM
-577 VPAGASLS
+577 VPAGAALS
-585 EMVFED
+585 EMVYED
-591 E
+591 